1 MLLPELPGYLSNMGA
16 HHLIGWIVAL
26 FTIGA
31 FVSRFVAG
39 RVADRAGRKP
49 VMLFGT
55 AVTALAGFAY
65 IGVARMESV
74 AMAVTGFLIVRLLHG
89 LSTGFRPTGTSAFL
103 TDLAPPDRRGEAFGY
118 LGVAGN
124 AGMALG
130 PALGSWLAVEFGY
143 DAMFLASS
151 ALGVAAYAMTTLLP
165 ETLRGARKPEWQDL
179 NVLEGGTVEPS
190 AWPSSV
196 FLLPV
201 AIAFGTFLTVT
212 PDLVADL
219 GFKYKG
225 SFNTVVV
232 AASIGARLVAG
243 KASDRYGRVELLML
257 GAVLLAIGMTLFSAA
272 TSVTILLVAGVVYGF
287 SIGINMPAIF
297 AWTIDL
303 APAREELATAIAEA
317 DIQAP
322 RCPIYQNVSAEPT
335 SDPDLIRQQLVAQLT
350 APVRWTQTMH
360 TMIADGASEVTEVGP
375 GKVLQGLFKKVDRAF
390 PTVSAG
396 LETA

>member
-1 MLLPELPGYLSNMGA
+1 MASFGMLLPELPGYLSNMGA

-103 TDLAPPDRRGEAFGY
+103 TDLAPPHRRGEAFGY

-303 APAREELATAIAEA
+303 APEGRSATAL
-317 DIQAP
+317 
-322 RCPIYQNVSAEPT
+322 S
-335 SDPDLIRQQLVAQLT
+335 
-350 APVRWTQTMH
+350 TML
-360 TMIADGASEVTEVGP
+360 MSLEVGIGAGAFFSGSWYAADP
-375 GKVLQGLFKKVDRAF
+375 EVLLRLYGGCAFFGIAGFVFLAWWRRVHKKEGF
-390 PTVSAG
+390 AG
-396 LETA
+396 

>member
-1 MLLPELPGYLSNMGA
+1 MASFGMLLPELPGYLAQMGA

-31 FVSRFVAG
+31 FFSRFVSG
-39 RVADRAGRKP
+39 RMADRAGRKP

-65 IGVARMESV
+65 IGVARMDNV
-74 AMAVTGFLIVRLLHG
+74 AMAVTGFLVVRLFHG

-103 TDLAPPDRRGEAFGY
+103 TDIVPAQRRGEALGY

-151 ALGVAAYAMTTLLP
+151 ALGVAAYGMTSLLP
-165 ETLRGARKPEWQDL
+165 ESLPQPRKVQWADL
-179 NVLEGGTVEPS
+179 NVFEGGSLERA

-201 AIAFGTFLTVT
+201 ALAFGAFLTVT
-212 PDLVADL
+212 PDLVEGL

-232 AASIGARLVAG
+232 AASIVARLIAG
-243 KASDRYGRVELLML
+243 KASDRHGRVELLMV
-257 GAVLLAIGMTLFSAA
+257 GAVLLALGMTLFSNA
-272 TSVTILLVAGVVYGF
+272 TTVPMLLVAGVVYGL

-303 APAREELATAIAEA
+303 APEGKAATAL
-317 DIQAP
+317 
-322 RCPIYQNVSAEPT
+322 S
-335 SDPDLIRQQLVAQLT
+335 
-350 APVRWTQTMH
+350 TML
-360 TMIADGASEVTEVGP
+360 MALEVGIGGGAYVSGTWYATNP
-375 GKVLQGLFKKVDRAF
+375 EVLLSLYGGCAFFGLAGFAF
-390 PTVSAG
+390 LFWWRRVHKNG
-396 LETA
+396 GFVR

>member
-1 MLLPELPGYLSNMGA
+1 MLLPELPGYLSSMGA
-16 HHLIGWIVAL
+16 GHLIGWIVAL

-31 FVSRFVAG
+31 FASRFISG
-39 RVADRAGRKP
+39 RLADRAGRKP

-65 IGVARMESV
+65 VGVARMDDI
-74 AMAVTGFLIVRLLHG
+74 AMALTGFLVVRLLHG
-89 LSTGFRPTGTSAFL
+89 MSTGFRPTGTSAFL
-103 TDLAPPDRRGEAFGY
+103 TDIVPSDRRGEALGY

-130 PALGSWLAVEFGY
+130 PALGSWLAVDFGY

-151 ALGVAAYAMTTLLP
+151 ALGVAAYGMTWVLP
-165 ETLRGARKPEWQDL
+165 ETLPHARPVEWKDL
-179 NVLEGGTVEPS
+179 NVFQGGALEKA

-212 PDLVADL
+212 PDLVEGL
-219 GFKYKG
+219 GFVYKG

-232 AASIGARLVAG
+232 AASIVARLVAG
-243 KASDRYGRVELLML
+243 KASDRHGRVELLMV
-257 GAVLLAIGMTLFSAA
+257 GAVLLAVGMTLFSVS
-272 TSVTILLVAGVVYGF
+272 TSVSMLLVAGVVYGF

-303 APAREELATAIAEA
+303 APEGKAATSLSTMLMALEIGIGTGA
-317 DIQAP
+317 
-322 RCPIYQNVSAEPT
+322 YVSGSWYAL
-335 SDPDLIRQQLVAQLT
+335 DPDVLLSLYGGCAFFGVAGFAFL
-350 APVRWTQTMH
+350 AWWRRVH
-360 TMIADGASEVTEVGP
+360 KKGGFVG
-375 GKVLQGLFKKVDRAF
+375 
-390 PTVSAG
+390 
-396 LETA
+396 

>member
-1 MLLPELPGYLSNMGA
+1 MASFGMLLPELPGYLASMDA

-26 FTIGA
+26 FTMGA
-31 FVSRFVAG
+31 FGSRFVAG

-55 AVTALAGFAY
+55 AVTALAGFSN
-65 IGVARMESV
+65 IGVARVDSV
-74 AMAVTGFLIVRLLHG
+74 AMAVTGFLIVRFRHG

-103 TDLAPPDRRGEAFGY
+103 TDLSPPARRGEAFGY

-130 PALGSWLAVEFGY
+130 PALGSWLAVEYGY

-151 ALGVAAYAMTTLLP
+151 VLGLAAYLMTLRLP
-165 ETLRGARKPEWQDL
+165 ETLPDARGVEWQDL
-179 NVLEGGTVEPS
+179 NVLKGGTVEPT
-190 AWPSSV
+190 AWPASV

-219 GFKYKG
+219 GFVYKG

-232 AASIGARLVAG
+232 AASILARLVAG
-243 KASDRYGRVELLML
+243 KASDRYGRVELLKV
-257 GAVLLAIGMTLFSAA
+257 GAVLLAVGMTLFSFASSMPVLLAA
-272 TSVTILLVAGVVYGF
+272 GIVYGF

-303 APAREELATAIAEA
+303 SPEGKAATALSTMLMSLEVGIGLGAF
-317 DIQAP
+317 
-322 RCPIYQNVSAEPT
+322 VSG
-335 SDPDLIRQQLVAQLT
+335 S
-350 APVRWTQTMH
+350 WF
-360 TMIADGASEVTEVGP
+360 ASEPSILLELYGMCA
-375 GKVLQGLFKKVDRAF
+375 GFGVLGFAF
-390 PTVSAG
+390 LTWWKRVHKNDVSAG
-396 LETA
+396 

>member
-1 MLLPELPGYLSNMGA
+1 MDA

-26 FTIGA
+26 FTMGA
-31 FVSRFVAG
+31 FGSRFVAG

-65 IGVARMESV
+65 IGVARMDSV
-74 AMAVTGFLIVRLLHG
+74 AMAVAGFLVVRFLHG

-103 TDLAPPDRRGEAFGY
+103 TDLSPPARRGEAFGY

-151 ALGVAAYAMTTLLP
+151 ALGLAAYLMTLSLP
-165 ETLRGARKPEWQDL
+165 ETLPEARRVAWQDL
-179 NVLEGGTVEPS
+179 NVLEGGTVEKA
-190 AWPSSV
+190 AWPAAV

-212 PDLVADL
+212 PDLVDDL
-219 GFKYKG
+219 GFVYKG

-232 AASIGARLVAG
+232 AASIVARLVAG
-243 KASDRYGRVELLML
+243 KASDRHGRVELLKV
-257 GAVLLAIGMTLFSAA
+257 GAVLLAVGMTLFSYA
-272 TSVTILLVAGVVYGF
+272 TTVSVLLVAGVVYGL

-303 APAREELATAIAEA
+303 APEGKAATALSTMLMALEVGIGLGA
-317 DIQAP
+317 
-322 RCPIYQNVSAEPT
+322 YVSG
-335 SDPDLIRQQLVAQLT
+335 S
-350 APVRWTQTMH
+350 WF
-360 TMIADGASEVTEVGP
+360 ASEPSILLDLYRMCAGF
-375 GKVLQGLFKKVDRAF
+375 GVLGFAF
-390 PTVSAG
+390 LAWWKRVHKSGVSAG
-396 LETA
+396 